1 MSVERRNQPNVRFRV
16 VTQSRAGFLGSRYRK
31 AMQLLGFSLC
41 AIEPEGGCAFKW
53 MKFGQYDVL
62 RGLPMLSQATKRTP
76 MSAWLKRISHDCFI
90 ALAAPMVLLVAS
102 LPVFAQDQ
110 QGQPQPQQQP
120 PQQPQ
125 QQQPQPQQPQ
135 QQALTRQQV
144 QQLVA
149 PIALYPDALLA
160 QVLTASTYPLEVT
173 LAARWAEKNPNLK
186 GPALEEA
193 MQKEPWDPSVKGLT
207 SVPQVLAMM
216 NDKLDWTQQL
226 GEAFLA
232 QPDDVQNA
240 VQALRA
246 KADEAGNLKSSKEQK
261 VRRVAATPSP
271 GYVGPPEYIVIEPVE
286 PEYIYVPVYDPVVVY
301 GVGYWPPAYAPF
313 YWYPRWWTVGPVIG
327 FATAAAF
334 VGPALWYRY
343 NWGYRGYG
351 AIQTNTVL
359 YSKFNRVNVNTGGGQ
374 FQSWKFD
381 AAHRTNVPFKNT
393 NLQQQFGSVSTKG
406 VQGIQ
411 TGTGLQG
418 TQIGKG
424 IQGTQTG
431 KGGAQGVKELQGTQ
445 TSKGAQGMKELQ
457 KGTQTGKGAQGMKEL
472 QGTQTSKGAQEIKT
486 SKAVQG
492 NQPDRK
498 SIHGVQT
505 GSRMQGGQQRIQGM
519 QMSPHVQKMQ
529 GGKGMQGGKKNVG
542 KGQGNNRH

>member
-1 MSVERRNQPNVRFRV
+1 MRRMDGPLTAGRWKARV
-16 VTQSRAGFLGSRYRK
+16 IFV
-31 AMQLLGFSLC
+31 
-41 AIEPEGGCAFKW
+41 
-53 MKFGQYDVL
+53 
-62 RGLPMLSQATKRTP
+62 
-76 MSAWLKRISHDCFI
+76 MSAWSNWVGKFCFI
-90 ALAAPMVLLVAS
+90 AALAVPIALSGAS
-102 LPVFAQDQ
+102 LPVLAQDQ
-110 QGQPQPQQQP
+110 QGQQQPQQQP
-120 PQQPQ
+120 QSQM
-125 QQQPQPQQPQ
+125 QPQ
-135 QQALTRQQV
+135 QQALTQQQL

-173 LAARWAEKNPNLK
+173 MAARWSEKNPNLK
-186 GPALEEA
+186 GAALEDA

-216 NDKLDWTQQL
+216 NEKLDWTQQL
-226 GEAFLA
+226 GETFLA

-240 VQALRA
+240 IQALRA
-246 KADEAGNLKSSKEQK
+246 KADAAGNLKSSKEQR

-286 PEYIYVPVYDPVVVY
+286 PDYVYVPVYDPVVVY

-411 TGTGLQG
+411 TGTGL
-418 TQIGKG
+418 
-424 IQGTQTG
+424 
-431 KGGAQGVKELQGTQ
+431 
-445 TSKGAQGMKELQ
+445 
-457 KGTQTGKGAQGMKEL
+457 
-472 QGTQTSKGAQEIKT
+472 
-486 SKAVQG
+486 
-492 NQPDRK
+492 
-498 SIHGVQT
+498 
-505 GSRMQGGQQRIQGM
+505 
-519 QMSPHVQKMQ
+519 
-529 GGKGMQGGKKNVG
+529 
-542 KGQGNNRH
+542 

>member
-1 MSVERRNQPNVRFRV
+1 MSV
-16 VTQSRAGFLGSRYRK
+16 
-31 AMQLLGFSLC
+31 
-41 AIEPEGGCAFKW
+41 
-53 MKFGQYDVL
+53 
-62 RGLPMLSQATKRTP
+62 
-76 MSAWLKRISHDCFI
+76 LKRISHDCFI

-102 LPVFAQDQ
+102 WPVFAQDQ

-120 PQQPQ
+120 PQQPE
-125 QQQPQPQQPQ
+125 QQQPH
-135 QQALTRQQV
+135 QQALTQQQV

-149 PIALYPDALLA
+149 PIALYPDSLLA

-173 LAARWAEKNPNLK
+173 MAARWAEKNPNLK

-232 QPDDVQNA
+232 QPDDIQLA
-240 VQALRA
+240 VQALRTR
-246 KADEAGNLKSSKEQK
+246 ADEAGNLKSSKEQK
-261 VRRVAATPSP
+261 VRKVAATPSP
-271 GYVGPPEYIVIEPVE
+271 GYAGPPEYYVIEPVE
-286 PEYIYVPVYDPVVVY
+286 PDYMYVPVYDPVAVY

-313 YWYPRWWTVGPVIG
+313 FWYPSWWTVGPVIG

-359 YSKFNRVNVNTGGGQ
+359 YSRFNRVNVTGGGQ
-374 FQSWKFD
+374 FQNWKFD
-381 AAHRTNVPFKNT
+381 AAHRTNVPFRNT
-393 NLQQQFGSVSTKG
+393 NLQQQFGSMNRRNI
-406 VQGIQ
+406 QGTH

-424 IQGTQTG
+424 IQGLQTGKGVQGLQTG
-431 KGGAQGVKELQGTQ
+431 KGGQGV
-445 TSKGAQGMKELQ
+445 
-457 KGTQTGKGAQGMKEL
+457 QTGKNVEG
-472 QGTQTSKGAQEIKT
+472 IKT
-486 SKAVQG
+486 NKAVQG
-492 NQPDRK
+492 KQTNKNIQNVRTGNRIQGGQQTQR
-498 SIHGVQT
+498 IHGMQMSNQVQ
-505 GSRMQGGQQRIQGM
+505 RMQGGRGNF
-519 QMSPHVQKMQ
+519 
-529 GGKGMQGGKKNVG
+529 QGGKKYA
-542 KGQGNNRH
+542 GQGRGNHGH